1 MQQQNVGQKT
11 QCFHCGLPCKDEE
24 IVFEE
29 KSFCCS
35 GCQLVYQV
43 LSDHGMQ
50 AYYQYDSTPGATQK
64 NALETSFDY
73 LDDQE
78 IVDKLVSFKEG
89 NTSRVQLDLPQIHC
103 SSCLWLLENLSRFN
117 PGIQASKVDFSAKKA
132 TIIFDH
138 TQTSLRQLVEL
149 LSRIG
154 YEPRLHF
161 DQLDEE
167 KTDLTPER
175 SLLYKLGLAGFAFG
189 NVMLLSFPEY
199 LGFEHASRLFFLGY
213 INIALAT
220 PVLVYSGWDYLK
232 SAWKSIKINALNI
245 DVPIAIGMLTLY
257 IRSVYDILSG
267 SGEGFLDSFTG
278 FVFFLLIGRWFQVVT
293 YRSLDFSRNYKSYFP
308 ISTSVKVDDK
318 WATKSIDK
326 LVPGDI
332 LLIRHEQIIPADSIL
347 TKGKARVDYSFVTG
361 EANLISKN
369 SGDLLFAG
377 GKQNGSSIEV
387 VVQKSV
393 DHSYLTQLWN
403 DDVFRKNG
411 TSSTSHISQ
420 VVSKYFTYV
429 ILVIALATF
438 LYWFQHDL
446 YLAINAFTSVLIV
459 ACPCALALS
468 IPFTYGHVLRMLSK
482 EGFYLKNT
490 ETIEQIQDIDEL
502 IFDKTGT
509 ITDQSR
515 VQVRYEGKSLSDQE
529 EQLIRSACT
538 HSSHPLSRAIAE
550 HLKDIEL
557 VDVDRYEEKV
567 GQGIIAEIDNQLIRI
582 GSSAFIFGTKTIQ
595 DKGVFVEIDGQFVG
609 QFHMEH
615 QYRGG
620 LEEVLDNLGKEH
632 QISIL
637 SGDTDAEKDRIA
649 FLIGTEDRVYFQQK
663 PSDKLNHIRNLQT
676 EGKHIMMIGDGLND
690 AGALKQSEVGIV
702 IAQDHNNFSPACDA
716 ILSADSFSKFSSYIR
731 YIKRSKWI
739 IFGAFAL
746 AFVYNAVGL
755 SFAVT
760 GNLSPVIAAIL
771 MPLSSIS
778 VVVYGVLSSFVLF
791 KFSLKK

>member
-1 MQQQNVGQKT
+1 MQQNVGQKT
-11 QCFHCGLPCKDEE
+11 QCFHCGQSCKDEE
-24 IVFEE
+24 ILFEN

-50 AYYQYDSTPGATQK
+50 AYYQYESTPGASQK
-64 NALETSFDY
+64 NLLETSFDY
-73 LDDQE
+73 LDDQD
-78 IVDKLVSFKEG
+78 IVNKLISFREG
-89 NTSRVQLDLPQIHC
+89 HTSRVQLDLPQIHC
-103 SSCLWLLENLSRFN
+103 SSCLWLLEHLSKFN
-117 PGIQASKVDFSAKKA
+117 PGIQASKVDFSAKRA
-132 TIIFDH
+132 TIVFDH
-138 TQTSLRQLVEL
+138 TATSLRELVEL
-149 LSRIG
+149 LARIG

-161 DQLDEE
+161 DQLDDS
-167 KTDLTPER
+167 KKDITPER
-175 SLLYKLGLAGFAFG
+175 SLLYKLGLAGFVFG

-199 LGFEHASRLFFLGY
+199 LGFEHASKLFFLGY
-213 INIALAT
+213 INIILAT
-220 PVLVYSGWDYLK
+220 PVLFYSGWDYIR
-232 SAWKSIKINALNI
+232 SAWKSIKIKALNI
-245 DVPIAIGMLTLY
+245 DVPIAVGMLTLY
-257 IRSVYDILSG
+257 TRSVYDILSG
-267 SGEGFLDSFTG
+267 TGEGFLDSFTG

-308 ISTSVKVDDK
+308 ISTSVKVDGS

-326 LVPGDI
+326 LVPGDV

-361 EANLISKN
+361 EADLISK
-369 SGDLLFAG
+369 STGDLLFAG
-377 GKQNGSSIEV
+377 GKQSGSSIEV
-387 VVQKSV
+387 IVQKSV

-403 DDVFRKNG
+403 DDVFRKNA
-411 TSSTSHISQ
+411 TSSTSHVSQ

-438 LYWFQHDL
+438 LYWLQQDL
-446 YLAINAFTSVLIV
+446 YVAINAFTSVLIV

-490 ETIEQIQDIDEL
+490 ETIEQIQDVDEL

-509 ITDQSR
+509 ITDQSS
-515 VQVRYEGKSLSDQE
+515 VQVQYEGKSLSLHE
-529 EQLIRSACT
+529 KQLIRSACT
-538 HSSHPLSRAIAE
+538 HSSHPLSRAISQYLE
-550 HLKDIEL
+550 DIDL

-567 GQGIIAEIDNQLIRI
+567 GQGIVAEIDKQLIRI
-582 GSSAFIFGTKTIQ
+582 GSSAFIFGTEKIR
-595 DKGVFVEIDGQFVG
+595 DRGVFIEINGHFVG
-609 QFHMEH
+609 QYHMEH
-615 QYRGG
+615 QYRVG
-620 LEEVLDNLGKEH
+620 LEKVLATLMKNYP
-632 QISIL
+632 ISIL
-637 SGDTDAEKDRIA
+637 SGDADTEKKRIA
-649 FLIGTEDRVYFQQK
+649 DLLGTEDRIYFQQK
-663 PSDKLNHIRNLQT
+663 PADKLKHIRQLQDQ
-676 EGKHIMMIGDGLND
+676 GKRVMMVGDGLND

-716 ILSADSFSKFSSYIR
+716 ILSADSFSKFSSYIK
-731 YIKRSKWI
+731 YIKQSKWI

-755 SFAVT
+755 SYAVT

-778 VVVYGVLSSFVLF
+778 VVVYGVVSSYILF
-791 KFSLKK
+791 TLNLKK